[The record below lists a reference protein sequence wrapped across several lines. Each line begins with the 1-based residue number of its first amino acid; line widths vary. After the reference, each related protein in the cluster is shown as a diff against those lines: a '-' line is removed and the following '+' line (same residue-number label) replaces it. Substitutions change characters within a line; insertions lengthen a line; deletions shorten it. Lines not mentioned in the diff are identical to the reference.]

1 MATALMNFGAFFC
14 LHYISVLYVFFFK
27 LEANTL
33 IRPFVK
39 LNVLYL
45 GPVMYSYIGNC
56 K

>member
-14 LHYISVLYVFFFK
+14 MHYISVLYVFF
-27 LEANTL
+27 LL
-33 IRPFVK
+33 SDLSVK

-45 GPVMYSYIGNC
+45 GPVMFSYIGNS